1 MYDTTPESLPFFNE
15 SLLKMKEVSVAAPY
29 QKELF
34 ALGNDSLTTQCFM
47 PQKMVKARFV
57 TALEPPKIM
66 REKTIQSKTSSSDL
80 LIGMVPFAIFAIIVF
95 TKAMYPRRFFQMIKA
110 SFSNSAQWLLLHEWY
125 PLNNGLSYLYSGLY
139 FLSYTLLLRSIGGHF
154 GSAPAITGHEWI
166 DLLIIFGAVGVVII
180 GKYLTILMLA
190 LIFDVKDSGERYLTT
205 QITFSLLTVLLLVP
219 LLLILEFQDNDF
231 VFFMS
236 LTLLGLLHLIR
247 ISRSFAVGLAER
259 SFNLFYLF
267 LYLCTLEIVPL
278 LVLLKTVLILSNG
291 EAFG

>member
-29 QKELF
+29 HKELF

-57 TALEPPKIM
+57 SALEPPKIM

-125 PLNNGLSYLYSGLY
+125 PLNNGLTYLYSGLY
-139 FLSYTLLLRSIGGHF
+139 FLSFALLIRSIAEHF
-154 GSAPAITGHEWI
+154 GSAPAITGNEWL
-166 DLLIIFGAVGVVII
+166 DLLIIFGVVAFVIL

-190 LIFDVKDSGERYLTT
+190 FIFHVKESGERYLTN
-205 QITFSLLTVLLLVP
+205 QITFSLISVLLLVP
-219 LLLILEFQDNDF
+219 LLLILEFQESDF
-231 VFFMS
+231 MFFVS
-236 LTLLGLLHLIR
+236 LILLGLLHLMR
-247 ISRSFAVGLAER
+247 ISRSFVVGLSER